1 MIIARSSWIAIRMI
15 DKKSGKTV
23 YEDKVVRSGR
33 KFPAAMIGNRELLE
47 NKTVP
52 GLMTIITKKKC

>member
-1 MIIARSSWIAIRMI
+1 MI